1 MSKEN
6 IVQLL
11 PMEAPFPCPIC
22 GKKVLIGGV
31 EEWETESGRILKFD
45 SECETM
51 PDFEDDDWDDWF
63 HGHYSMP
70 YVDWLPWEQRVLE
83 LLNERYYRGDDA

>member
-1 MSKEN
+1 
-6 IVQLL
+6 
-11 PMEAPFPCPIC
+11 
-22 GKKVLIGGV
+22 
-31 EEWETESGRILKFD
+31 
-45 SECETM
+45 M

-70 YVDWLPWEQRVLE
+70 YVDWMPWEQRVLE